1 MSATST
7 AFPAEGSE
15 HGEEATG
22 VASEAPLS
30 GGRPRSDPGRELRRR
45 RLSGRADEI
54 LADLGED
61 SVSASVRDGEVVLR
75 GSVASTEDRDVVDE
89 RVQDVAGIRGIAN
102 EIVVRDDAEAEPA
115 KPLPARNRRRDA
127 QR

>member
-1 MSATST
+1 M
-7 AFPAEGSE
+7 
-15 HGEEATG
+15 
-22 VASEAPLS
+22 
-30 GGRPRSDPGRELRRR
+30 
-45 RLSGRADEI
+45 
-54 LADLGED
+54 
-61 SVSASVRDGEVVLR
+61 RDGEVVLR